1 MVRVY
6 AGYARYDTDSE
17 LAILPACAMHADRE
31 QLMRLV
37 SLKHNYF
44 MPTMKL
50 ATKRRNGGRV
60 KKTYTVDTPLNRM
73 LTSSMITK
81 TTKKA
86 LQATRDSIDLLK
98 LLSQIQSLQKQLDR
112 AYRLKH
118 TGVAR

>member
-1 MVRVY
+1 
-6 AGYARYDTDSE
+6 
-17 LAILPACAMHADRE
+17 
-31 QLMRLV
+31 MRLT

-60 KKTYTVDTPLNRM
+60 KKTYTVDTPLNRI

-86 LQATRDSIDLLK
+86 LQTTRDSIDLLK
-98 LLSQIQSLQKQLDR
+98 LLSQIETLQKQLDR

-118 TGVAR
+118 TGTGVAR